1 VQRLTV
7 SEGEKL
13 WSLAVLLLLLLLLL
27 LEKFWLPLLL
37 RLRLSGVEDAVEEL
51 TGGARTDVVVVVVA
65 VDTDV
70 DEWAVVNNALVGVSC
85 WEAAAEGAGGVKN
98 DAEEG
103 A

>member
-27 LEKFWLPLLL
+27 LEKLWLPLLL

-51 TGGARTDVVVVVVA
+51 TGGARTEVVVVVA

-70 DEWAVVNNALVGVSC
+70 DEWAVVNKAVGVSC

>member
-13 WSLAVLLLLLLLLL
+13 WSLAVALVLLLLLLLL
-27 LEKFWLPLLL
+27 LEKLWLPLLL
-37 RLRLSGVEDAVEEL
+37 RLRLSGEEL

-70 DEWAVVNNALVGVSC
+70 EEWAVVNNALVGVSC

>member
-13 WSLAVLLLLLLLLL
+13 WSLAVALVLLLLLLLL
-27 LEKFWLPLLL
+27 LEKLWLPLLL
-37 RLRLSGVEDAVEEL
+37 RLRLSGEEAADEL
-51 TGGARTDVVVVVVA
+51 TGGARADVVVVVV

-70 DEWAVVNNALVGVSC
+70 DEWAVVSNAVGVSC
-85 WEAAAEGAGGVKN
+85 WEAAAEEAGGVKN